1 MSSSIQQEENKE
13 KVHLFF
19 GKYRILKRI
28 GCGSFGNVYKGIN
41 IIDKKNVAIKVEK
54 KDEGYNLLQKES
66 YYLYNLKGIGV
77 PELIS
82 YGYSGKY
89 NVLIQT
95 LLGESLGKIFFK
107 NSNRFSLKDICMFTI
122 QILHRIEFVHSKYL
136 IHRDIK
142 PENFLIGSPDEYMI
156 YIIDFG
162 LSKKYKSS
170 RTNKHIQ
177 FKLTKK
183 FTGTARYA
191 SINAVRG
198 AEQSRRDDLEAIGY
212 MLMYFFNGGKLP
224 WQGVSCKEKAQ
235 KYAKIYYMKKN
246 LNYQEFCK
254 NMPKEIITYM
264 MYCRDLQFE
273 KEPNYEYLR
282 NLFENVLEKN
292 CFQNDLKFSWI
303 KDYSILNNLE
313 EIKLKIFPNNNMSK
327 RKQSPQVR
335 IYKQLESA
343 REYNKDKENNNNQE
357 SINNNNNYKLLIS
370 NNSQNNLLQKNNPII
385 KAKTFSSKYN
395 IGHKRFNSSWDA
407 NALLKRK
414 ESDMLKSSLA
424 KYNSSIDDEEGL
436 NNIRN
441 NNNSNLNLSNNG
453 QLGLIRDNSKNNLF
467 YFSNFND
474 LSKSFAS
481 KNNNNNNNENT
492 NMTNNSNMIKKTFT
506 SFINNDNNNINNT
519 NDNVINNK
527 KISNKNIINKQ
538 NKNNNHSPN
547 IVKSFS
553 YVKKYKNKIDEIK
566 INFQKDKK
574 SPKNTRNINDANQL
588 TNNESNINK
597 KTKNKS
603 LNIIYSKKSTTNRK
617 NIDGKKPNIKNNNII
632 NNPILV
638 NKSKNLE
645 NYKIKLK
652 KYGSNIPKN
661 KIMKL
666 VKPKLQNINIQISPV
681 NINSRSFTNLLKKTS
696 NNNTHQTQDYIVQ
709 NPTQRKISK
718 PNMKKENLKTHNLS
732 TNINNNAE
740 GKINKI
746 KTMIIH
752 NSNMKKEN
760 KAHNKKINTDLFFT
774 ENNNDFININQKR
787 INKYKNM
794 RHKMGVKSNN
804 LTLTQNDNNNYVK
817 TIPKYR
823 PINKT
828 INSTI
833 NNNNNTITN
842 TINSNNNN
850 NTIIS
855 IYNNYNINNNNKNN
869 STNEI
874 YKSQNG
880 INLNLNT
887 LNNTNKNKPNNN
899 SIYFS
904 YNGYK
909 VNSYQNYINLN
920 TRKSPLMVNK
930 QKINKI
936 VTLPAM
942 LPKLNYDGNKNSNL
956 FNSQIINNPNEFS
969 YQDDEPKDN
978 LRNYFSI
985 NGNMSINDHKKNIPL
1000 NLSSV
1005 RLNLN
1010 SLKIKK
1016 ILSDLKYYEPID
1028 NTMKKTKKKFAN
1040 SNSNIF
1046 ENQKNKKIIN
1056 KIEHNSNNNINRTN
1070 SYQCGKKI
1078 NYKNIMN
1085 NNNNH
1090 KKNFEYFYPTINRK
1104 KTDIFYQKLPEFKM
1118 NFDID
1123 DSYLAQE
1130 NRNNTPSFRRHEHNR
1145 EYFNKY
1151 LKENNFM
1158 SLKL

>member
-1 MSSSIQQEENKE
+1 MKSSIENEENQE

-66 YYLYNLKGIGV
+66 YYLYNLRGIGV

-89 NVLIQT
+89 NVLVQT

-212 MLMYFFNGGKLP
+212 MLMFFFNGGKLP

-235 KYAKIYYMKKN
+235 KYAKIYQMKKN
-246 LNYQEFCK
+246 LNYAEFCK

-264 MYCRDLQFE
+264 MYCRELQFE

-282 NLFENVLEKN
+282 DLFENVLRKN

-303 KDYSILNNLE
+303 KDYSILNNIE
-313 EIKLKIFPNNNMSK
+313 EIKLKIFPNNNICK
-327 RKQSPQVR
+327 RKQSPQSR
-335 IYKQLESA
+335 IYKKLESA
-343 REYNKDKENNNNQE
+343 REYNKENENQE
-357 SINNNNNYKLLIS
+357 STTNYKLLIS
-370 NNSQNNLLQKNNPII
+370 NNSQNNLLQKSNPIL
-385 KAKTFSSKYN
+385 KANTFSFKYN

-407 NALLKRK
+407 GAILKGK
-414 ESDMLKSSLA
+414 ESDMLKSSIA
-424 KYNSSIDDEEGL
+424 KYNSSIDDEEAI
-436 NNIRN
+436 NNIH
-441 NNNSNLNLSNNG
+441 NSNLNFSNNEHHV
-453 QLGLIRDNSKNNLF
+453 LNRDTSKHNLF

-474 LSKSFAS
+474 LSKSFAL
-481 KNNNNNNNENT
+481 KNNNNENNMST
-492 NMTNNSNMIKKTFT
+492 NIIK
-506 SFINNDNNNINNT
+506 NDNNNTNNANMVKKTYTSFIKNDNNNT
-519 NDNVINNK
+519 NTNNNIIINNK
-527 KISNKNIINKQ
+527 IINKNFINKQ
-538 NKNNNHSPN
+538 NKNNNNNHHSPN
-547 IVKSFS
+547 IIKSLS

-566 INFQKDKK
+566 INFKQNKK
-574 SPKNTRNINDANQL
+574 FSKNTRNINTTNPL
-588 TNNESNINK
+588 TNNESNLNT

-603 LNIIYSKKSTTNRK
+603 LNIIYTKKNTSNRK
-617 NIDGKKPNIKNNNII
+617 NDEVKKPCIKNNIII
-632 NNPILV
+632 NPISV
-638 NKSKNLE
+638 NKNKNFE

-652 KYGSNIPKN
+652 KYGNNIPKN
-661 KIMKL
+661 KIEKL
-666 VKPKLQNINIQISPV
+666 VKPKPQNINIQISPTS
-681 NINSRSFTNLLKKTS
+681 INSRSFTNLLKKSS
-696 NNNTHQTQDYIVQ
+696 NNNTNQTQSYIIN
-709 NPTQRKISK
+709 NPTLLKISK
-718 PNMKKENLKTHNLS
+718 PNLKKVNIKMHNLS
-732 TNINNNAE
+732 PNLSNNVE

-752 NSNMKKEN
+752 NSNMKKDK
-760 KAHNKKINTDLFFT
+760 KAHNNTMNTDLIFT
-774 ENNNDFININQKR
+774 ENSNDFININQKR

-794 RHKMGVKSNN
+794 RHKMEVKSNN
-804 LTLTQNDNNNYVK
+804 LTLTQNDNNNNSIK

-833 NNNNNTITN
+833 NNSNNTITN

-855 IYNNYNINNNNKNN
+855 IYNNYNINNNKNN

-874 YKSQNG
+874 YKTQNG
-880 INLNLNT
+880 ININLDT
-887 LNNTNKNKPNNN
+887 LNNTKNKKHNNN

-904 YNGYK
+904 YNGYN
-909 VNSYQNYINLN
+909 VNSYQNYIHLN
-920 TRKSPLMVNK
+920 TRKSPMMINT

-936 VTLPAM
+936 VSFPSM
-942 LPKLNYDGNKNSNL
+942 LPKLKHDNDKNNKV
-956 FNSQIINNPNEFS
+956 FNSQIINNPIEYS

-985 NGNMSINDHKKNIPL
+985 NGNVSLNDRKKNIPL

-1016 ILSDLKYYEPID
+1016 ILSDLKYNESTD
-1028 NTMKKTKKKFAN
+1028 NTLKKNKNKFAN
-1040 SNSNIF
+1040 SNGNIF
-1046 ENQKNKKIIN
+1046 DNTKNKKIIN
-1056 KIEHNSNNNINRTN
+1056 KIDHNLNNNINRNN
-1070 SYQCGKKI
+1070 SYQYGKKI

-1085 NNNNH
+1085 KYNNQ
-1090 KKNFEYFYPTINRK
+1090 KMDFEYYYPTINRK

-1123 DSYLAQE
+1123 DSYLTQE
-1130 NRNNTPSFRRHEHNR
+1130 NRNNTPSFRRHEQNR
-1145 EYFNKY
+1145 DYLNKR
-1151 LKENNFM
+1151 LKENKFV